1 MRGLVGAADL
11 DRAREVIVNL
21 FEVTCQDGRQSARL
35 PSGHLACG
43 HYFGL
48 LDREQR
54 GLYGTAAAIRVLS
67 QERDPADRELTA
79 ALVAYVT
86 DRPVLERDLAEP
98 DDLTGVERKLA
109 DDTHTTT
116 RVAEV
121 LFALSTVKLGTAAI
135 QPTAQQLAELL
146 LAGSTSEGWGYLLD
160 RRGEPGHGEVAI
172 VPTAMAVRA
181 LAAHG
186 YDVTDQARTLVR
198 ALTGG
203 ADPYA
208 QTYCL
213 LVLWEAGMLS
223 RREARRHLKR
233 LWARLAGGF
242 DVSVEANVE
251 WVRGRDW
258 HAIRLPWQLYLMTA
272 AAGIAPWWLLARRRA
287 QRKLA
292 DLVTELVEHGSFVYP
307 YSGPYPSTR
316 THSIVYD
323 LLRVVGG
330 HGAVGSRRVS
340 LLLVGDLVRE
350 AATSRVTRWVA
361 RLLAVTLVTVSLLD
375 WRAHPSALV
384 GTVAPGMLS
393 ALVLFLLSVGG
404 DHR

>member
-21 FEVTCQDGRQSARL
+21 FEVTCKDGRQSARL

-67 QERDPADRELTA
+67 QERNPADRELTA
-79 ALVAYVT
+79 ALVAYLT
-86 DRPVLERDLAEP
+86 DRPVLERDLADP
-98 DDLTGVERKLA
+98 DDLAGIERKLA

-146 LAGSTSEGWGYLLD
+146 LAGATSEGWGYLLD
-160 RRGEPGHGEVAI
+160 QPGEVAI

-186 YDVTDQARTLVR
+186 YDVSGQARTLVR
-198 ALTGG
+198 ALTSG

-213 LVLWEAGMLS
+213 LVLWEAGMLG

-272 AAGIAPWWLLARRRA
+272 AASIAPWWLLARRRA

-292 DLVTELVEHGSFVYP
+292 DLVTELVEQGSFVYP

-323 LLRVVGG
+323 LLRVVAG

-350 AATSRVTRWVA
+350 AASSRVTRWLA
-361 RLLAVTLVTVSLLD
+361 RLLAVTLVTLSLLD
-375 WRAHPSALV
+375 WRGQPSALV